1 MVTHR
6 LRLGDVVTLAG
17 AAVLL
22 FALFAPWYRV
32 VLPPEFAD
40 AFRSAVTGST
50 DPFARAFGEAF
61 AAQAEQATRGG
72 LTVTAWDAFEVLD
85 VVLLAAA
92 AGSALLLG
100 LSITDRL
107 SRPVDDLVSAAGTL
121 AAGGAL
127 FRILVRPGPNEVL
140 TLGYGAWMALAGALA
155 IIVGSRLSVRETGA
169 SHVT

>member
-17 AAVLL
+17 AALLL

-32 VLPPEFAD
+32 VLPPEFAE

-72 LTVTAWDAFEVLD
+72 LTVSAWEAFKILD

-92 AGSALLLG
+92 AGAALLLG

-107 SRPVDDLVSAAGTL
+107 SRPVDDLVAAAGSL
-121 AAGGAL
+121 AVGGVL
-127 FRILVRPGPNEVL
+127 FRIIVRPGPNEVL
-140 TLGYGAWMALAGALA
+140 TIGYGAWMALAGAVA
-155 IIVGSRLSVRETGA
+155 IVAGSRFSARETGA
-169 SHVT
+169 GQVT